1 MHIHASQQRRQQQ
14 RCQRPTSLS
23 FSTAQKLKSWAR
35 FIFINPR
42 QERRRGKE
50 RLVTAVETWVDCWL
64 PRVQTE
70 PSENLIRCLLEAEKW
85 REKNM

>member
-42 QERRRGKE
+42 QEQRRGKE
-50 RLVTAVETWVDCWL
+50 RLVTPMETWVDCWL

-70 PSENLIRCLLEAEKW
+70 RSENFILCLLEPEKG
-85 REKNM
+85 RKKIG